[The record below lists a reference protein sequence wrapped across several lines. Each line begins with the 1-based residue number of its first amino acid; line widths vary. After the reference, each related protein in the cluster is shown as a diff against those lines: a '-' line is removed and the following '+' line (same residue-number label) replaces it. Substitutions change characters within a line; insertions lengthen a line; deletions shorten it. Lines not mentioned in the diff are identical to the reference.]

1 MEDMGGRHGL
11 RIRRWRSKKF
21 VHTNRRRRPWCSR
34 SARNLHEISP
44 RPWLGCVKRSIFR
57 PIHCIASTSSE
68 DLQVN
73 V

>member
-1 MEDMGGRHGL
+1 MRTVVVGL
-11 RIRRWRSKKF
+11 GALDLR
-21 VHTNRRRRPWCSR
+21 
-34 SARNLHEISP
+34 EICI
-44 RPWLGCVKRSIFR
+44 PWLGCVKRSIFS